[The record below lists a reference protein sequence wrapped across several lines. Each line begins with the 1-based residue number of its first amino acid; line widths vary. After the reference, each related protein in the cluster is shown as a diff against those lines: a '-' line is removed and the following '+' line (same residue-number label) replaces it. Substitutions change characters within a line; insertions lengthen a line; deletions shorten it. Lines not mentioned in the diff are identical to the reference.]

1 MQNPGL
7 NKKFKNKDLIDIEE
21 NKEKQNEVI
30 KKALHNY
37 LFHNTKHLLFSSFA
51 YALYKNSYDLIFDM
65 LNINNSSKSEVIMIG
80 HKVLPQNMDDI
91 ISMWIKENITIDD
104 QNWKFKFGNVFS
116 ENKYYEAMLTF
127 ILILHLKITEDNYS
141 LNFKKYSISELMFLK
156 EKLNYLKEKIADFEI
171 YKYKLMKQNNELD
184 LENSQKQ
191 LLNLLNK
198 LFSNIEAEI
207 NKKINSSE
215 ISKKC
220 INELKD
226 SFYHEYEESSDNIK
240 KTLLMINKEVIKREK
255 YIKEN
260 KKFGLKNK
268 LPRSFFVEETNTY
281 LGYLGRQYAESFIRG
296 INTEIFKE
304 ILNKSENI
312 FINELD
318 GIIKEIGQ
326 NDVIIFSTNY
336 SKILRN
342 NKSFKH
348 LWEIK
353 DENYLITPSAYYRY
367 ENKNIP
373 IFLFSTNFN
382 DSKTFIINKQKF
394 LTLIEFEPSLEKQYI
409 KDNIYFYLQEIDA
422 DKENL
427 ILNLYTSFKIEF
439 ENDFKCFVIE

>member
-1 MQNPGL
+1 
-7 NKKFKNKDLIDIEE
+7 
-21 NKEKQNEVI
+21 
-30 KKALHNY
+30 
-37 LFHNTKHLLFSSFA
+37 
-51 YALYKNSYDLIFDM
+51 
-65 LNINNSSKSEVIMIG
+65 
-80 HKVLPQNMDDI
+80 
-91 ISMWIKENITIDD
+91 
-104 QNWKFKFGNVFS
+104 
-116 ENKYYEAMLTF
+116 
-127 ILILHLKITEDNYS
+127 
-141 LNFKKYSISELMFLK
+141 
-156 EKLNYLKEKIADFEI
+156 
-171 YKYKLMKQNNELD
+171 
-184 LENSQKQ
+184 
-191 LLNLLNK
+191 
-198 LFSNIEAEI
+198 
-207 NKKINSSE
+207 
-215 ISKKC
+215 
-220 INELKD
+220 
-226 SFYHEYEESSDNIK
+226 
-240 KTLLMINKEVIKREK
+240 MINKEVIKREK

>member
-1 MQNPGL
+1 MSNLKKSAIFRYFKSLCKCYIISNSFGFHWYYDLTFDWLSTYGLFDLDYLELFDKQLFKYIQYAIEKRNKEWLNSWIDWLHHGIGFMDLNTFSPYVYFNEIDLSKYTVILNEIDTKFKNINSLEKYNNFVKEFNLL

-207 NKKINSSE
+207 NSSE

-240 KTLLMINKEVIKREK
+240 K
-255 YIKEN
+255 
-260 KKFGLKNK
+260 
-268 LPRSFFVEETNTY
+268 
-281 LGYLGRQYAESFIRG
+281 
-296 INTEIFKE
+296 
-304 ILNKSENI
+304 
-312 FINELD
+312 
-318 GIIKEIGQ
+318 
-326 NDVIIFSTNY
+326 
-336 SKILRN
+336 
-342 NKSFKH
+342 
-348 LWEIK
+348 
-353 DENYLITPSAYYRY
+353 
-367 ENKNIP
+367 
-373 IFLFSTNFN
+373 
-382 DSKTFIINKQKF
+382 
-394 LTLIEFEPSLEKQYI
+394 
-409 KDNIYFYLQEIDA
+409 
-422 DKENL
+422 
-427 ILNLYTSFKIEF
+427 LY
-439 ENDFKCFVIE
+439 